1 MSTSPSATVL
11 RIRRREVDDFGVAI
25 AGAREQLS
33 LIEQAI
39 AARSEAQQREGRI
52 GAADPLL
59 VSHAYMSR
67 LRRERAELKRVEA
80 EADAALE
87 ALRAEAA
94 EAVASLRATEESAE
108 QHAVE
113 EGLVLGR
120 KEQSEFDDIAAA
132 RMLRA
137 RR

>member
-1 MSTSPSATVL
+1 MTGPYATVL
-11 RIRRREVDDFGVAI
+11 RIRRREVDDYGVAI

-39 AARSEAQQREGRI
+39 AVRAEAIRHESRI

-59 VSHAYMSR
+59 SSHAYMSR
-67 LRRERAELKRVEA
+67 LRRERTELKRVEA

-87 ALRAEAA
+87 ALREQAA
-94 EAVASLRATEESAE
+94 EAVASLRATEESADE
-108 QHAVE
+108 HARE
-113 EGLVLGR
+113 EGLALGR
-120 KEQSEFDDIAAA
+120 KEQAEFDDIAAA
-132 RMLRA
+132 RLLRA